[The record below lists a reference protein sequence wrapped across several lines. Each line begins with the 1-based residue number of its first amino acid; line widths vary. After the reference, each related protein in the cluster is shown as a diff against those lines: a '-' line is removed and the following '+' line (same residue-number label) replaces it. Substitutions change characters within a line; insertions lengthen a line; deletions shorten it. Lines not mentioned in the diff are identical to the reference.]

1 MENIEKVKINKR
13 TNMIHPELATIKNPA
28 KENGENGTNSNT
40 CIVDAM
46 QASSEG
52 SLSTEQ
58 NNTNGV
64 YKAKFALNDQS
75 CTMQSNTSKQSRKRR
90 ERKPDKVTKKTNSR
104 L

>member
-13 TNMIHPELATIKNPA
+13 TNMMHPDVATIKNTVN
-28 KENGENGTNSNT
+28 KNGENGANSNM
-40 CIVDAM
+40 CIVDAI

-64 YKAKFALNDQS
+64 YKAKFTLNDQS
-75 CTMQSNTSKQSRKRR
+75 CTMQSNTSK
-90 ERKPDKVTKKTNSR
+90 
-104 L
+104 